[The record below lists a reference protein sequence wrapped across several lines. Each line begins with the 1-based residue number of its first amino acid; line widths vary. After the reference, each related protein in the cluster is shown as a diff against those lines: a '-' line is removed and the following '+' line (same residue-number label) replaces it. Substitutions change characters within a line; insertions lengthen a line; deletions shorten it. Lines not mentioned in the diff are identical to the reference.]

1 MFAWMSEPGWYC
13 APIFRGPRKRHC
25 PQTLSV
31 AGEASARPQPR
42 WRSGEA
48 ESLRGSWTS
57 CSPSAPH
64 PGALASPLPPGT
76 PQGAV
81 TVYLEMAQCPSLEAR
96 PESGRGHRENR
107 TNTDGAKVHPPR
119 PTHTRN
125 PFPVE
130 QPSYREAEK
139 TRQPAFLRERGLG
152 LWEGRERAGT
162 GPPWDGPHT
171 DSPAGPQAGLGGAG
185 GCSQSPSA
193 IARA

>member
-119 PTHTRN
+119 PTQGIPSLWNSLPTERLKR
-125 PFPVE
+125 PVS
-130 QPSYREAEK
+130 QH
-139 TRQPAFLRERGLG
+139 FCGRGG
-152 LWEGRERAGT
+152 WGCGRAGSAR
-162 GPPWDGPHT
+162 GQGPHGMAPT
-171 DSPAGPQAGLGGAG
+171 LIPLQAPRQDWAGQGGA
-185 GCSQSPSA
+185 PSL
-193 IARA
+193 RQQ